1 MLTSSPSLVEPGI
14 KYFLNQ
20 TLKNCNTLKDRYYNF
35 IFNVAVSIS
44 FFVILGILLYSRY
57 KGKPNPRELRRKEI
71 EKQKYI
77 MSMIRNYHASKE
89 TGQITGL
96 PLLEPKGHDI
106 IY

>member
-1 MLTSSPSLVEPGI
+1 MLTSTPSLVEPGI

-20 TLKNCNTLKDRYYNF
+20 TLKNCNSLKDRYYNF
-35 IFNVAVSIS
+35 IFNISIL
-44 FFVILGILLYSRY
+44 VIFLIALGILLYCRY
-57 KGKPNPRELRRKEI
+57 KGKPNPREIRRKET

-77 MSMIRNYHASKE
+77 MSMIRNYHATKD

-96 PLLEPKGHDI
+96 PLLEANGNDI